1 MRLFAPDLRRTM
13 TAAVVTVAL
22 LAVIAAGALMGLTTI
37 LHGAARRST
46 DALESVRLAEE
57 IQRDLLLH
65 DRMRAPNGRN
75 QLANTLRER
84 LTVARS
90 NVAAPTQHA
99 ALETADRAVMSY
111 LAAAEAP
118 GADPASVAG
127 RHAEAFAALESLV
140 TSELADVREARAT
153 VRRYD
158 ELADVI
164 GASVA
169 AVVVIASGLI
179 VWWLRTR
186 ALRPLFGLAR
196 TMRRFGE
203 GNLEERASEEG
214 PAELAEMARR
224 FNGMASAIA
233 NRRKERQTF
242 IAGVVHDLRNPL
254 SVLRLSTDVVNGDAE
269 VPRARLV
276 KMLGAVSRQV
286 GRLERM
292 VGDLLESMTIEAGS
306 VRLLLEDHDA
316 REVALEVVELY
327 AGTAKAHA
335 IEVDLPDHPVPL
347 RCDGMRVEQVISNLL
362 SNAIKY
368 SPAGGAIALQVE
380 ESGSDVTFR
389 VSDQGVGMSAE
400 DAATAFEP
408 FKRSKGM
415 RDQVPG
421 SGLGLHVVRRL
432 VEAHGGRI
440 ALRTAPG
447 EGSTFEVTFP
457 ARAKSASRQGESAG
471 YDQSP
476 SLLATNSFGPAST
489 AKAVNGSSP

>member
-13 TAAVVTVAL
+13 TAAVVTLAL
-22 LAVIAAGALMGLTTI
+22 LAVIAAGALMGLTSI
-37 LHGAARRST
+37 LHSASSRST
-46 DALESVRLAEE
+46 QALENVRLAEE

-65 DRMRAPNGRN
+65 DRMRQPNGRN
-75 QLANTLRER
+75 QLASTLRER

-90 NVAAPTQHA
+90 NVTAPTQRA
-99 ALETADRAVMSY
+99 ALEDADRAVTDY
-111 LAAAEAP
+111 LAAADVP
-118 GADPASVAG
+118 GADSASLAG
-127 RHAEAFAALESLV
+127 AHAEAFAALESLV
-140 TSELADVREARAT
+140 TSELIEVREARAR

-158 ELADVI
+158 DLADAL
-164 GASVA
+164 GATVA

-179 VWWLRTR
+179 VWWLRRR
-186 ALRPLFGLAR
+186 AFRPLFGLAR

-203 GNLEERASEEG
+203 GNIDERAREEG
-214 PAELAEMARR
+214 PAEVAEMARH
-224 FNGMASAIA
+224 FNEMASAIA

-254 SVLRLSTDVVNGDAE
+254 SVLRLSTDIVNGDAE
-269 VPRARLV
+269 VPRSRLV

-292 VGDLLESMTIEAGS
+292 VGDLLDGMTIEAGS
-306 VRLLLEDHDA
+306 VRLLLEEHDA
-316 REVALEVVELY
+316 RELAGEVVELY
-327 AGTAKAHA
+327 AGTAKGHT

-347 RCDGMRVEQVISNLL
+347 RCDGMRVEQVVSNLL

-368 SPAGGAIALQVE
+368 SPAGGTISLQVE
-380 ESGSDVTFR
+380 ESRGDVTFR
-389 VSDQGVGMSAE
+389 VSDQGVGMTAE

-408 FKRSKGM
+408 FRRSKSM
-415 RDQVPG
+415 RDEVPG

-447 EGSTFEVTFP
+447 EGSTFEVTLP
-457 ARAKSASRQGESAG
+457 AHDEGAARQGESAG
-471 YDQSP
+471 YDQRP
-476 SLLATNSFGPAST
+476 SLLPTNSFGPEST
-489 AKAVNGSSP
+489 AKAVSGSSP